1 MKTRIT
7 LLTAGLLLSATTVFS
22 QLRVIN
28 TQKISNASGGLGL
41 TLTAENHFGL
51 YVNSIGDFD
60 KDGVTDIAVSA
71 NGDNDGGA
79 GNGAF
84 YILLMKSDGTVK
96 SKHKISETSGNL
108 GVTFPSGGTE
118 AFGFAI
124 NNMGDIDG
132 DGVPDLAV
140 GAMGENNFTGA
151 VYILFMKSDATV
163 KSVQVLNSSTSGLTG
178 LSTSWFGC
186 DVANAGDL
194 NSDGINDLAVGAIN
208 ENGLMGA
215 TYIILLNSNGT
226 PKSVKRISSGTN
238 GFPGVLVAKDR
249 FGVSV
254 SGIGDVDGDG
264 IPDLAVGAH
273 GDNEVNSE
281 AGAVYI
287 LKMNNDGTVKS
298 VNKINTKARSIA
310 ANSGVFFGC
319 SVAGC
324 PDMNGDGIRDLLVGS
339 FYDNDGGK
347 ERGAYYVVF
356 LDKNSNSTGYQKF
369 SSTSGISGLHNQ
381 DHFGCGIDF
390 VSSPSTDEY
399 TIVSGASLDDDEE
412 TNSGAVY
419 MVTMKNH
426 TVTSLADYAKNEAG
440 IKVYPN
446 PFSQTLGIRYELES
460 SDMVSVRIHDITGNT
475 VYQIPTE
482 NEISGIHQ
490 ITLDNLN
497 LNSGIYFL
505 TIAKGNTVNTV
516 KLIKE

>member
-1 MKTRIT
+1 MKKKFTF
-7 LLTAGLLLSATTVFS
+7 LTAGLLLMATTAFS
-22 QLRVIN
+22 QLRVVS
-28 TQKISNASGGLGL
+28 TQKISNSNGGLGSSL
-41 TLTAENHFGL
+41 STEDHFGL
-51 YVNSIGDFD
+51 YVNSIGDFN
-60 KDGVTDIAVSA
+60 KDGITDIAVSA
-71 NGDNDGGA
+71 NGDNDGGT

-84 YILLMKSDGTVK
+84 YILFMNANGTVK

-118 AFGFAI
+118 SFGFAI

-140 GAMGENNFTGA
+140 GAMGDNSYDGA
-151 VYILFMKSDATV
+151 VYILFMDSDATV
-163 KSVQVLNSSTSGLTG
+163 KSTKVLNSSTSGLTG
-178 LSTSWFGC
+178 LSASWFGC

-194 NSDGINDLAVGAIN
+194 NGDGINDLAVGAIN
-208 ENGLMGA
+208 ENNLMGA
-215 TYIILLNSNGT
+215 TYIILLNSDGS
-226 PKSVKRISSGTN
+226 PKSVKRLSNGTN
-238 GFPGVLVAKDR
+238 GFPSVLATKDR

-254 SGIGDVDGDG
+254 AGIGDVDGDG

-273 GDNEVNSE
+273 GDNEVNTQ

-287 LKMNNDGTVKS
+287 LRMKSDGSVKS
-298 VNKINTKARSIA
+298 TSKINTKTNSIA
-310 ANSGVFFGC
+310 TNSGVFFGC

-356 LDKNSNSTGYQKF
+356 LDSNSDAKGYHKF
-369 SSTSGISGLHNQ
+369 SNTSGISGLQNQ

-390 VSSPSTDEY
+390 VSSPSKDEY
-399 TIVSGASLDDDEE
+399 TIVAGASLDDDQA

-426 TVTSLADYAKNEAG
+426 TTSLESFNNNPTALEE
-440 IKVYPN
+440 YPN
-446 PFSQTLGIRYELES
+446 PFSNAISIKYTLETAG
-460 SDMVSVRIHDITGNT
+460 MVYVRIQDITGNT
-475 VYQIPTE
+475 VYDSPAEKQ
-482 NEISGIHQ
+482 ISGQHQ
-490 ITLDNLN
+490 MSLDNLSIK
-497 LNSGIYFL
+497 SGVYFL
-505 TIAKGNTVNTV
+505 TLATGNTVRTI